1 MCVGR
6 DSSRPMIPVYADDAL
21 KMTASTESKVGAE
34 FYGQKDYDEK
44 GLRLH
49 FWAKLEK
56 EQSIPQL

>member
-1 MCVGR
+1 
-6 DSSRPMIPVYADDAL
+6 MIPVYADDAL